1 MSRQI
6 KLFNSLTHRKE
17 ELIPIENKKI
27 GIYVCGPTVYDSA
40 HLGHAR
46 AAVMF
51 DVIVR
56 FLTRI
61 GYKVT
66 YVRNFTDVDDK
77 IINRSIETGI
87 TADEIAR
94 KYTKEYKEDMA
105 ALGVHPPTHE
115 PKVTEHIPDIIE
127 LIKKI
132 IERGYAYQSGNDVFF
147 SIKKFQDYGRLSKR
161 SPEDMLEG
169 VRIDINEQKDDPLD
183 FALWKGSKP
192 GEPSWDSP
200 WGKGRPGWHIE
211 CSTMSMKYL
220 GDSFEIH
227 GGGRDL
233 IFPHHEN
240 EIAQSE
246 AGTRQRFV
254 KYWLHNGLIQI
265 NREKM
270 SKSIGNII
278 NIGDALKRWSKE
290 AIRLFFLSHQ
300 YQNPADFSEQIMDES
315 EAALE
320 RLYMTLKRV
329 KELRREDRREDTDLA
344 DRIEAFKERW
354 FQAMTDDFNTAE
366 AIGSLFD
373 LVKAMNR
380 SIDSYGWTKT
390 IEISL
395 NEIEELGSVLGIMEL
410 DPDDYLKTEKL
421 SKKTLEITEDEI
433 NQLIE
438 ERAKARE
445 GKNWNKADE
454 IRSFLLSKSIILED
468 KSTGTI
474 WRIKN

>member
-329 KELRREDRREDTDLA
+329 KELKREDRREDTDLA

-380 SIDSYGWTKT
+380 SIDSYEWTKT

-468 KSTGTI
+468 TSTGTI